1 MASINQNFTAAP
13 QTEPAPVQQPVPE
26 QQPASV
32 PEQQLAPA
40 NSAPAKNPISKKTA
54 LIIEL
59 SAAFVLIAAAVIW
72 GIILLG
78 NKDGQ
83 DSASEG
89 NQTSVSEN
97 EDAPANGGAVSAAA
111 DIIYSPADF
120 EPYENKDAKIYDNDK
135 NNQFTVLGEQYNT
148 GIILNSGRES
158 YVIYSNSGNYD
169 KFRFTLARIDNT
181 ARGDNTIR
189 VFLDGEEQ
197 KIIEANV
204 DFMPTEYEYDVNGVK
219 QIKIAIDHS
228 IFSQADYVL
237 LDISFARGEA
247 KAEEKPQKTASADI
261 ACVPADKSPYENK
274 DAKIL
279 DDDKNTTFTVL
290 RKKYNTGIILN
301 AGRES
306 YVIFDNSEAYEK
318 LSFTLARLDNTARGN
333 NSIRVYLDGE
343 EQKLIEMNSSYM
355 PAEFEYDIK
364 GVRQIKIAMDH
375 SALVGAEYALIDM
388 YFTKN
393 GAEPEI
399 NEEEINAPDIA
410 LAPVDKL
417 PYENKDAKIFSED
430 KNNNYTVLRNQYD
443 TGIILNAGKESYII
457 FDNNE
462 AYEKLSFTLAR
473 LDNTARGNNA
483 VRVYLDGEEQK
494 IIEMNSSYMPAEFE
508 YGIKGVRQIK
518 IAMDHSALVGAE
530 YALMDMYFTKNGAE
544 PEKKE
549 EEINAPDIAFAPVD
563 KPPYENSDSKI
574 LANDNNSSYTV
585 LLENYN
591 SGIILSAG
599 KTSYVIFDNN
609 EKYEKLSFTLAR
621 LDNTA
626 RGDNMLRV
634 YIDGR
639 EQKDISVS
647 SNYMPTRFEYDISG
661 AEQIKIAMDHSA
673 LVGAEYA
680 LMDIYF
686 TKNGAVPET
695 APEEIDVPETAAAP
709 VEKPPYEIVDC
720 KVFYNNPNES
730 VTASGTTYDNG
741 IIFYTKSEPKVIFHN
756 KEGYNKLSFKISKVD
771 GAPDGENRALVYI
784 DGVQQQAIS
793 LNGAPFLAEYEY
805 DISGSSQIIILAE
818 HSVLSSGEILVTDIV
833 FSK

>member
-1 MASINQNFTAAP
+1 MADVFISHSSKDKEIAEIICNSLEARGIKCWMAPRDIRGGDDWSAAITDAIGSTKVFIVVYSRNSAQSTQVPREIALADSAHSHIIPYKVDDTELSSSFKYYLTSNHWVNGNSSDNHNIEGLISAVSSALGGEGSTNVTVNNVVINMASINQNFTAAP

-375 SALVGAEYALIDM
+375 SALVGAEYAL
-388 YFTKN
+388 
-393 GAEPEI
+393 
-399 NEEEINAPDIA
+399 
-410 LAPVDKL
+410 
-417 PYENKDAKIFSED
+417 
-430 KNNNYTVLRNQYD
+430 
-443 TGIILNAGKESYII
+443 
-457 FDNNE
+457 
-462 AYEKLSFTLAR
+462 
-473 LDNTARGNNA
+473 
-483 VRVYLDGEEQK
+483 
-494 IIEMNSSYMPAEFE
+494 
-508 YGIKGVRQIK
+508 
-518 IAMDHSALVGAE
+518 
-530 YALMDMYFTKNGAE
+530 MDMYFTKNGAE